1 MKKRIL
7 SVVVALVLMLSM
19 LPGIGAAAQQDVK
32 VVLFGQM
39 LQFDVPPQLI
49 NGRTMV
55 PLRVIFESIGATVG
69 WDDTTQTVTS
79 TKDATTVS
87 LTIGVPS
94 ITVNGNVIALDTAP
108 CVIDGRTLVPARA
121 VSEAFGLKVDWDD
134 WSWTVYITE
143 PVEEPAPEPTP
154 APVPQT
160 AFDRLKNYV
169 LQNGELSEGSYHVFY
184 TPDFD
189 SDSKVSMLTSY
200 DPAENVLSCYLNLES
215 GKGSDA
221 SETSGMIALYE
232 NQSNGV
238 VFNFGTMGM
247 SFQIIGMYTT
257 PNAPYVELKNT
268 FPTSELQ
275 ASGRGLL
282 DSFLSLMDT
291 MLQSEAGISIREFG
305 IYYVD

>member
-7 SVVVALVLMLSM
+7 SVVMALVLMLSM

-69 WDDTTQTVTS
+69 WDDATQTVTS

-94 ITVNGNVIALDTAP
+94 ITVNGNAIALDTAP

-134 WSWTVYITE
+134 ISWTVFITE
-143 PVEEPAPEPTP
+143 PAAEPTP
-154 APVPQT
+154 VPMPAPAET
-160 AFDRLKNYV
+160 SFTKLKNYV
-169 LQNGELSEGSYHVFY
+169 LQNGEYIEGSYTVYYF
-184 TPDFD
+184 PEED
-189 SDSKVSMLTSY
+189 SSAETALLISY
-200 DPAENVLSCYLNLES
+200 DPVENEISCMTFIES
-215 GKGSDA
+215 GTGAEAVKAGTMVLL
-221 SETSGMIALYE
+221 SETE
-232 NQSNGV
+232 PNGV
-238 VFNFGTMGM
+238 VFNFETMGM
-247 SFQIIGMYTT
+247 EFNIIGVYYA
-257 PNAPYVELKNT
+257 PNAPYTELKND
-268 FPTSELQ
+268 FPTEELKVS
-275 ASGRGLL
+275 ARELL
-282 DSFLSLMDT
+282 NTSLSLMDVL
-291 MLQSEAGISIREFG
+291 LQMEAGQSIREFG
-305 IYYVD
+305 IYYTE